1 MNKQRGFIGAIS
13 NYKGGTGKTITSVS
27 LSAILAIKGKKVLL
41 VDNDPQSDST
51 RALIQDQSVINNCM
65 YDILDPDSDKK
76 ITVEDC
82 IYPTIHPN
90 LNILPNISETSGLE
104 IPLSIQFPESNYFLR
119 NKIYDYATNYYDY
132 ILIDC
137 PPTLSV
143 FVSNALYCADFVLI
157 PMMAGSGNSLEGIKG
172 VLELMESVKKEGN
185 PNLKFLKILINKIDR
200 RKSAHKAN
208 QENAQR
214 RFGADKIFEST
225 IPTSSDFETIEAMR
239 QTSIFSY
246 SAGSKGAVAFRKLA
260 VEFLKFFETAKKTKG

>member
-13 NYKGGTGKTITSVS
+13 NYKGGTGKTVTSVS

-51 RALIQDQSVINNCM
+51 RALIQDQSVIENCM
-65 YDILDPDSDKK
+65 YDLLDPDSEKK
-76 ITVEDC
+76 PNLQDC
-82 IYPTIHPN
+82 IYPTIHSN
-90 LNILPNISETSGLE
+90 LDILPNISETSGLE
-104 IPLSIQFPESNYFLR
+104 IPLSIKFPESNYTLR
-119 NKIYDYATNYYDY
+119 NQIYDYVTNYYDY

-143 FVSNALYCADFVLI
+143 FVSNALYCADFVMI

-172 VLELMESVKKEGN
+172 VLELMESVKQGGN
-185 PNLKFLKILINKIDR
+185 PNLKFLKILINKIDK

-208 QENAQR
+208 MANAER
-214 RFGADKIFEST
+214 RFGKEKIFTST

-239 QTSIFSY
+239 KTTIFSY
-246 SAGSKGAVAFRKLA
+246 SPGSKGSVAFRKLS
-260 VEFLKFFETAKKTKG
+260 VEFLKFFETAKKAEG